1 MNRENEIKKESI
13 FNLEAEQSVLG
24 CCLIDKEAVFLSM
37 EELKPEDFY
46 RKDNQVIFQ
55 AIYNLFNMD
64 QAIDIITV
72 KEELNKMKK
81 YENVGGIEY
90 LSYLTDV
97 IPIAA
102 NVEKYIKIVKE
113 KSIKRNLILIANE
126 IIDNGNDSS
135 IQVEELLELAER
147 KIFDISNGS
156 IKKSYRHIKDIMIDT
171 MQELEEMNKNKRKMV
186 GISTGF
192 YDLDRRISGL
202 KKSNLII
209 LAARPG
215 MGKSALAVNIAV
227 NVAKH
232 ENKGVAIFNLEM
244 KDTEINNRI
253 LSSEAMISNDKIL
266 NGNLDD
272 EDWIKIATALG
283 IVSDLPIYIDDTSGM
298 TVGEIRAKCRKLK
311 IEQNIGLVIIDYLQL
326 ITPNSKKNSTRENEV
341 AEISR
346 ALKILAK
353 ELEIP
358 VIALSQLSRTNEK
371 TGGKIREPQLSD
383 LRDSGAIEQ
392 DADIVLFIHRQGY
405 YDKTDI
411 ENLNRAKIIVA
422 KNRSGSMGDVDL
434 FWRGEYTK
442 FVNIDKYNN

>member
-1 MNRENEIKKESI
+1 
-13 FNLEAEQSVLG
+13 
-24 CCLIDKEAVFLSM
+24 M
-37 EELKPEDFY
+37 EELKPQDFH
-46 RKDNQVIFQ
+46 RKDNQIIFQ
-55 AIYNLFNMD
+55 AICNLFNLNQPVD
-64 QAIDIITV
+64 VITV
-72 KEELNKMKK
+72 KEELNRMKK
-81 YENVGGIEY
+81 YENVGGIKY
-90 LSYLTDV
+90 LSYLTDI
-97 IPIAA
+97 IPTTSNI
-102 NVEKYIKIVKE
+102 EKYIEIVKE

-135 IQVEELLELAER
+135 IQIEELLELAEK

-171 MQELEEMNKNKRKMV
+171 IQELEDMNKNKRKIT

-192 YDLDRRISGL
+192 YDLDRKISGL

-215 MGKSALAVNIAV
+215 MGKSALAVNVAV
-227 NVAKH
+227 NVAKYA
-232 ENKGVAIFNLEM
+232 NKAVAIFNLEM
-244 KDTEINNRI
+244 KDTEINSRI
-253 LSSEAMISNDKIL
+253 LSSESMVTNDKIL

-272 EDWIKIATALG
+272 EDWVKIATALS
-283 IVSDLPIYIDDTSGM
+283 IVSELPIYIDDTSGL
-298 TVGEIRAKCRKLK
+298 TIGEIRAKCRKLK

-326 ITPNSKKNSTRENEV
+326 ITPSSKKNSTRENEV

-371 TGGKIREPQLSD
+371 GAGKVREPQLSD

-405 YDKTDI
+405 YDKTDV
-411 ENLNRAKIIVA
+411 ENLNKAKVIVA

-434 FWRGEYTK
+434 LWLGEYTK
-442 FVNIDKYNN
+442 FENIYNYRE

>member
-1 MNRENEIKKESI
+1 MERKSEIGNQSI
-13 FNLEAEQSVLG
+13 FNLEAEQSILG
-24 CCLIDKEAVFLSM
+24 SCLIDKESVFLSM
-37 EELKPEDFY
+37 EELKPEDFHK
-46 RKDNQVIFQ
+46 KDNQVIFQ
-55 AIYNLFNMD
+55 AICNLFNLD
-64 QAIDIITV
+64 QPIDVITV

-81 YENVGGIEY
+81 YESIGGIKY
-90 LSYLTDV
+90 LSYLTDIV
-97 IPIAA
+97 PTTSNIDR
-102 NVEKYIKIVKE
+102 YIKIVKE
-113 KSIKRNLILIANE
+113 KAIKRNLILIANE
-126 IIDNGNDSS
+126 IIDNGNDNS
-135 IQVEELLELAER
+135 VLTEELLELAEK

-156 IKKSYRHIKDIMIDT
+156 IKKSYRHIRDIMFDSI
-171 MQELEEMNKNKRKMV
+171 QELEYMTKNKRKIT

-192 YDLDRRISGL
+192 YDLDRKISGL

-253 LSSEAMISNDKIL
+253 LSSEANVSNDKIL
-266 NGNLDD
+266 NGNLD
-272 EDWIKIATALG
+272 EDDWVKIATALG
-283 IVSDLPIYIDDTSGM
+283 IVSDLPIYIDDTSGL
-298 TVGEIRAKCRKLK
+298 TIGEIRAKCRKLK
-311 IEQNIGLVIIDYLQL
+311 IEQNIGLIIIDYLQL

-353 ELEIP
+353 ELEVP

-371 TGGKIREPQLSD
+371 GSGKVREPQLSD

-405 YDKTDI
+405 YDKTNI
-411 ENLNRAKIIVA
+411 NNAKVIVA

-434 FWRGEYTK
+434 FWLGEYTK
-442 FVNIDKYNN
+442 FVNIDKCYD